1 MIEMTVYFVRHGQ
14 SQANVAPVFQAPD
27 SPLSEIGHRQAER
40 IAERVSKLPVEA
52 LIASPFR
59 RSSETAEAIA
69 KMTGMEVEYSELFV
83 ERIKPTCINGKP
95 YDDEAANA
103 IWRHW
108 DKSLYTP
115 GKRVLDGE
123 NFDDLVERA
132 DNALAFLRKRPE
144 RSLVVVTHGYFLR
157 TILARVLWGEMISGD
172 AFKRFQRTASM
183 ENTGVTVLR
192 YQGGFEE
199 EPSWRLWTYNDHA
212 HLGSLAIDP

>member
-1 MIEMTVYFVRHGQ
+1 MIETTVYFVRHGQ
-14 SQANVAPVFQAPD
+14 SHANVAPVFQAPD
-27 SPLSEIGHRQAER
+27 SPLSEIGLMQAQR
-40 IAERVSKLPVEA
+40 IAERVSKLSAEA

-103 IWRHW
+103 IWRDW

-132 DNALAFLRKRPE
+132 DDALAFLRKRPE

-157 TILARVLWGEMISGD
+157 TILARVLLGEMISGD